1 MPSLRRLRGAW
12 SNRGM
17 DAMNQTFLIAGL
29 LCFVAIALSA
39 ASQKVGVPSLLVFL
53 AVGLFATELP
63 QLQSVRIDVETAV
76 LVGNLAL
83 AVILLDGGLR
93 TRLATFR
100 MVAAPSLTLA
110 TVGVVLTA
118 ALVGIA
124 GAWLLDLDWRYGL
137 LLGSIVG
144 STDAAAT
151 FALLGSRGL
160 RLNERVEST
169 LEVESGINDPM
180 AVFLTLGVI
189 ELIRLPEQSLTALL
203 PMFLQQLGIGLL
215 VGVVLGY
222 LLSLAVAR
230 VRLEEGLYALL
241 IQSGG
246 LATFALTNLLGG
258 SGFLAIY
265 LAGMLIANR
274 RVHVGEDVLRVS
286 DGFAW
291 LAQAGMF
298 LVLGIITDVRGLIEV
313 AGPALL
319 AAAVLMF
326 VARPLAVAACL
337 LPFRYPVREVAFIG
351 WLGLRGAVPIVLG
364 LFPLVAALPHAQVL
378 FHITFF
384 IVLLSLLL
392 QGGTLPVAARLA
404 KVRAG
409 RPRAAIATAPLDGG
423 ARSREV
429 VQFIVAEGAPATRRA
444 LDEIDW
450 PEGSRLIELERGGRI
465 VEPATL
471 RSGDLVAVVAPA
483 EQVGALEELFAPAS
497 ADGELTLAASATLG
511 DLQDYYGVELPP
523 ELPRDMTLDAY
534 AVRLLRGRA
543 ASGDVLALGGLR
555 LRVRE
560 ASAGVVRSFSLALT
574 RH

>member
-1 MPSLRRLRGAW
+1 
-12 SNRGM
+12 M
-17 DAMNQTFLIAGL
+17 DVLNQTLLIAGL

-39 ASQKVGVPSLLVFL
+39 ASQKIGVPSLLVFL

-63 QLQSVRIDVETAV
+63 QVQWVHIELETAV

-110 TVGVVLTA
+110 TVGVILTA
-118 ALVGIA
+118 ALVGVA
-124 GAWLLDLDWRYGL
+124 GAWLLDFDWRYGL

-151 FALLGSRGL
+151 FALLGNSGL

-180 AVFLTLGVI
+180 AVFLTLGTI
-189 ELIRLPEQSLTALL
+189 ELIRSPARSIADLL
-203 PMFLQQLGIGLL
+203 PMFLQQLGIGVL
-215 VGVVLGY
+215 VGVALGY
-222 LLSLAVAR
+222 LLSLAIAR

-265 LAGMLIANR
+265 LAGMLIAHR
-274 RVHVGEDVLRVS
+274 RAHVGEDVLRVS

-298 LVLGIITDVRGLIEV
+298 LVLGLITDARGLLDV

-319 AAAVLMF
+319 VAAVLLF
-326 VARPLAVAACL
+326 IARPLAVAACL
-337 LPFRYPVREVAFIG
+337 LPFRYPAREIAFIG
-351 WLGLRGAVPIVLG
+351 WIGMRGAVPIVLG
-364 LFPLVAALPHAQVL
+364 LFPLVAGLPQAQLL
-378 FHITFF
+378 FHIAFF

-392 QGGTLPVAARLA
+392 QGGSLPVAARLA
-404 KVRAG
+404 QVRAG
-409 RPRAAIATAPLDGG
+409 RPRAAMATAPLDGG
-423 ARSREV
+423 VHVREV
-429 VQFIVAEGAPATRRA
+429 VQFVVAEGAPATRRA
-444 LDEIDW
+444 LDELDW
-450 PEGSRLIELERGGRI
+450 PEGARLIELERAGRI
-465 VEPATL
+465 FEPTEL

-483 EQVGALEELFAPAS
+483 EQVGALEEIFAPAVV
-497 ADGELTLAASATLG
+497 DGELTLAASATLG
-511 DLQDYYGVELPP
+511 DLQDYYGVEIPQGLQ
-523 ELPRDMTLDAY
+523 RDTTLGAY
-534 AVRLLRGRA
+534 AARLLRGRA
-543 ASGDVLALGGLR
+543 ASGDAIALGGLR

-560 ASAGVVRSFSLALT
+560 SSAGVVRSFSLLLK
-574 RH
+574 RR

>member
-1 MPSLRRLRGAW
+1 MPSLRQLRGAW

-100 MVAAPSLTLA
+100 MVAAPSLMLA

-118 ALVGIA
+118 VLVGIA

-137 LLGSIVG
+137 LLGAIVG

-215 VGVVLGY
+215 VGVALGY

-298 LVLGIITDVRGLIEV
+298 LVLGIITDVRGLLEV

-337 LPFRYPVREVAFIG
+337 FPFRYPAREVAFIG

-404 KVRAG
+404 QVRAG

-574 RH
+574 RR

>member
-1 MPSLRRLRGAW
+1 
-12 SNRGM
+12 M
-17 DAMNQTFLIAGL
+17 DVLNQTLLIAGL

-39 ASQKVGVPSLLVFL
+39 ASQKIGVPSLLVFL

-63 QLQSVRIDVETAV
+63 QVRWVHIELETAV

-110 TVGVVLTA
+110 TLGVILTA
-118 ALVGIA
+118 ALVGVA

-151 FALLGSRGL
+151 FALLGNSGL

-189 ELIRLPEQSLTALL
+189 ELIRSPAQSIADLL
-203 PMFLQQLGIGLL
+203 PMFLQQLGIGVL

-265 LAGMLIANR
+265 LAGMLIAHR
-274 RVHVGEDVLRVS
+274 RAHVGEDVLRVS

-298 LVLGIITDVRGLIEV
+298 LVLGLITDVRGLLDV

-319 AAAVLMF
+319 IAAVLLF

-337 LPFRYPVREVAFIG
+337 LPFRYPAREIAFIG
-351 WLGLRGAVPIVLG
+351 WIGMRGAVPIVLG
-364 LFPLVAALPHAQVL
+364 LFPLVAGIPQAQLL
-378 FHITFF
+378 FHIAFF

-392 QGGTLPVAARLA
+392 QGGSLPVAARLA
-404 KVRAG
+404 QRARG
-409 RPRAAIATAPLDGG
+409 PSARCARHGAARRWRPCAGGG
-423 ARSREV
+423 AVRRRR
-429 VQFIVAEGAPATRRA
+429 RRA
-444 LDEIDW
+444 RDA
-450 PEGSRLIELERGGRI
+450 PGARRYRLAGGR
-465 VEPATL
+465 
-471 RSGDLVAVVAPA
+471 AP
-483 EQVGALEELFAPAS
+483 
-497 ADGELTLAASATLG
+497 D
-511 DLQDYYGVELPP
+511 
-523 ELPRDMTLDAY
+523 
-534 AVRLLRGRA
+534 RA
-543 ASGDVLALGGLR
+543 RA
-555 LRVRE
+555 
-560 ASAGVVRSFSLALT
+560 
-574 RH
+574 

>member
-1 MPSLRRLRGAW
+1 
-12 SNRGM
+12 M
-17 DAMNQTFLIAGL
+17 DVLNQTLLIAGL

-39 ASQKVGVPSLLVFL
+39 ASQKIGVPSLLVFL

-63 QLQSVRIDVETAV
+63 QVRWVHIELETAV

-110 TVGVVLTA
+110 TLGVILTA
-118 ALVGIA
+118 ALVGVA

-151 FALLGSRGL
+151 FALLGNSGL

-189 ELIRLPEQSLTALL
+189 ELIRSPAQSIADLL
-203 PMFLQQLGIGLL
+203 PMFLQQLGVGVL

-265 LAGMLIANR
+265 LAGMLIAHR
-274 RVHVGEDVLRVS
+274 RAHVGEDVLRVS

-298 LVLGIITDVRGLIEV
+298 LVLGIITDARGLLDV

-319 AAAVLMF
+319 VAAVLLF
-326 VARPLAVAACL
+326 IARPLAVAVCL
-337 LPFRYPVREVAFIG
+337 LPFRYPAREIAFIG
-351 WLGLRGAVPIVLG
+351 WIGMRGAVPIVLG
-364 LFPLVAALPHAQVL
+364 LFPLVAGIPQAQLL
-378 FHITFF
+378 FHIAFF

-392 QGGTLPVAARLA
+392 QGGSLPVAARLA
-404 KVRAG
+404 RVRAG
-409 RPRAAIATAPLDGG
+409 RPRAALATAPLDGG
-423 ARSREV
+423 AHVREV
-429 VQFIVAEGAPATRRA
+429 VQFVVAEGAPATRRA
-444 LDEIDW
+444 LDDLDW
-450 PEGSRLIELERGGRI
+450 PEGARLIELERAGRI
-465 VEPATL
+465 VEPTEL

-483 EQVGALEELFAPAS
+483 EQVGALEEIFAPA
-497 ADGELTLAASATLG
+497 AVDGELTLAASATLG
-511 DLQDYYGVELPP
+511 DLQDYYGAEVPHGLQRET
-523 ELPRDMTLDAY
+523 TLGIY
-534 AVRLLRGRA
+534 AARLLRGRA
-543 ASGDVLALGGLR
+543 ASGDTITLGGLR

-560 ASAGVVRSFSLALT
+560 SSAGVVRSFSLLLK
-574 RH
+574 RR

>member
-1 MPSLRRLRGAW
+1 
-12 SNRGM
+12 M

-118 ALVGIA
+118 VLVGIA

-137 LLGSIVG
+137 LLGAIVG

-189 ELIRLPEQSLTALL
+189 ELIRLPEPSFTALL

-215 VGVVLGY
+215 VGVALGY

-298 LVLGIITDVRGLIEV
+298 LVLGIITDVRGLLDV

-319 AAAVLMF
+319 AASVLMF

-337 LPFRYPVREVAFIG
+337 LPFRYPAREVVFIG

-392 QGGTLPVAARLA
+392 QGGTLPIAARLA
-404 KVRAG
+404 QVRAG

-523 ELPRDMTLDAY
+523 ELLRDMTLDAY
-534 AVRLLRGRA
+534 AARLLRGRA

-560 ASAGVVRSFSLALT
+560 ASAGVVRSFSLALM
-574 RH
+574 RR

>member
-1 MPSLRRLRGAW
+1 
-12 SNRGM
+12 M
-17 DAMNQTFLIAGL
+17 DVLNQTLLIAGL

-39 ASQKVGVPSLLVFL
+39 ASQKIGVPSLLVFL

-63 QLQSVRIDVETAV
+63 QVRWVHIELETAV

-110 TVGVVLTA
+110 TLGVILTA
-118 ALVGIA
+118 AIVGMA

-151 FALLGSRGL
+151 FALLGNSGL

-169 LEVESGINDPM
+169 LEVESGLNDPM
-180 AVFLTLGVI
+180 AVFLTLGAI
-189 ELIRLPEQSLTALL
+189 ELIRSPGQSISDLL
-203 PMFLQQLGIGLL
+203 PMFMQQLGVGVL

-222 LLSLAVAR
+222 LLSRAVAR

-265 LAGMLIANR
+265 LAGMLIAHR
-274 RVHVGEDVLRVS
+274 RAHVGEDVLRVS

-298 LVLGIITDVRGLIEV
+298 LVLGIITDVRGLLGV
-313 AGPALL
+313 AVPALL
-319 AAAVLMF
+319 VAAVLL
-326 VARPLAVAACL
+326 VIARPLAVAACL
-337 LPFRYPVREVAFIG
+337 LPFRYPAREIAFIG
-351 WLGLRGAVPIVLG
+351 WIGMRGAVPIVLG
-364 LFPLVAALPHAQVL
+364 LFPLVAGIPQAQLL
-378 FHITFF
+378 FHIAFF

-392 QGGTLPVAARLA
+392 QGGSLPVAARLA
-404 KVRAG
+404 RVRAG
-409 RPRAAIATAPLDGG
+409 RPRAALATAPLDGG
-423 ARSREV
+423 VHVREV
-429 VQFIVAEGAPATRRA
+429 VQLVVAEGAPATRRT
-444 LDEIDW
+444 LDELDW
-450 PEGSRLIELERGGRI
+450 PEGSRLIEIERAGRI
-465 VEPATL
+465 LEPTEL

-483 EQVGALEELFAPAS
+483 EQVDALEEIFAPA
-497 ADGELTLAASATLG
+497 AVDGELTLAASATLG
-511 DLQDYYGVELPP
+511 DLQDYYGVEVPDGLQ
-523 ELPRDMTLDAY
+523 RDTTLGGY
-534 AVRLLRGRA
+534 ATRLLRGRA
-543 ASGDVLALGGLR
+543 ASGDAIALGSLR

-560 ASAGVVRSFSLALT
+560 SSAGVVRSFSLLLT
-574 RH
+574 RR

>member
-1 MPSLRRLRGAW
+1 MHSLNETL
-12 SNRGM
+12 
-17 DAMNQTFLIAGL
+17 LIAGL

-39 ASQKVGVPSLLVFL
+39 ASQKIGVPSLLVFL

-63 QLQSVRIDVETAV
+63 QVKWVRIELDTAV

-100 MVAAPSLTLA
+100 MVAAPALTLA
-110 TVGVVLTA
+110 TAGVVLTA
-118 ALVGIA
+118 SIVGMA

-137 LLGSIVG
+137 LLGAIVG

-151 FALLGSRGL
+151 FALLGNSGL

-189 ELIRLPEQSLTALL
+189 ELIRLPGQSIPDLL
-203 PMFLQQLGIGLL
+203 PMFLQQLGIGVL
-215 VGVVLGY
+215 VGVVLGH
-222 LLSLAVAR
+222 LLSHAVAR

-265 LAGMLIANR
+265 LAGMLIAHR
-274 RVHVGEDVLRVS
+274 RAHVGEDVLRVS

-298 LVLGIITDVRGLIEV
+298 LVLGIITDARGLLDV

-319 AAAVLMF
+319 IAAVLLF
-326 VARPLAVAACL
+326 IARPLAVAACL
-337 LPFRYPVREVAFIG
+337 LPFRYPAREIAFIG
-351 WLGLRGAVPIVLG
+351 WIGMRGAVPIVLG
-364 LFPLVAALPHAQVL
+364 LFPLVAGLPQAQLL
-378 FHITFF
+378 FHIAFF

-392 QGGTLPVAARLA
+392 QGGSLPVAARLA
-404 KVRAG
+404 RVRAG
-409 RPRAAIATAPLDGG
+409 RPRAALATAPLDGG
-423 ARSREV
+423 VQVREV

-444 LDEIDW
+444 LDDIDW
-450 PEGSRLIELERGGRI
+450 PEGSRLIELERAGRI
-465 VEPATL
+465 VEPTEL
-471 RSGDLVAVVAPA
+471 HSGDLVAVVAPA
-483 EQVGALEELFAPAS
+483 EQVGALEEIFAPAEV
-497 ADGELTLAASATLG
+497 DGELSLAASATLG
-511 DLQDYYGVELPP
+511 DLQDYYGVEVPAGLS
-523 ELPRDMTLDAY
+523 RDMALDAY
-534 AVRLLRGRA
+534 ATRMLRGRA
-543 ASGDVLALGGLR
+543 ATGDLIELGGLR

-560 ASAGVVRSFSLALT
+560 SSAGVVRSFSLLLK
-574 RH
+574 RR